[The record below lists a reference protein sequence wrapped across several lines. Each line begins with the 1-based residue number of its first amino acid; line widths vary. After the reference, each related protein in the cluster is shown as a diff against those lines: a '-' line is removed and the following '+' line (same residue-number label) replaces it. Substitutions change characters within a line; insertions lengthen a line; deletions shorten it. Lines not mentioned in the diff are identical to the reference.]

1 MDMMVAGID
10 VSKDRLDVC
19 VLPKGEA
26 FQVSRDAK
34 GIDELIVRLAG
45 ADLIAVE
52 ATGGYESIVSA
63 SLAAAGL
70 PLVVVNPGQ
79 VRHYAQALGQRAKT
93 DPIDARV
100 IALFAAATKPQI
112 RPFADEATRLLSA
125 LIARRRQIIEMIVAE
140 GHRARM
146 TSDRRLKK
154 SIARL
159 TKALERELSDIDAG
173 IDEQIRKSP
182 AWCEMEA
189 LLTSV
194 PGVGPVTA
202 RTLIG
207 EMPELGRLNAKQ
219 IAALA
224 GLAPFTRQSGK
235 WRGKSFTGGGR
246 SSVRSALFLAAMA
259 ARRYNRIL
267 KSFADRLAAKGKPKI
282 VVIVAVARKL
292 LTILNAMIRD
302 RQPWTEQNA

>member
-1 MDMMVAGID
+1 MDMVVAGID

-19 VLPKGEA
+19 VLPKGET
-26 FQVSRDAK
+26 FQVTRDAR
-34 GIDELIVRLAG
+34 GIDELVVRLAG

-100 IALFAAATKPQI
+100 IALFAAATKPRI
-112 RPFADEATRLLSA
+112 RPFADQATQLLSA
-125 LIARRRQIIEMIVAE
+125 MIARRRQIIDMIVAE

-146 TSDRRLKK
+146 MHDGRLKK

-159 TKALERELSDIDAG
+159 TRALKRELSDVDAG
-173 IDEQIRKSP
+173 IDDQMRKSP
-182 AWCEMEA
+182 AWQEMER

-194 PGVGPVTA
+194 PGVGSVTA

-207 EMPELGRLNAKQ
+207 EMPELGRLNGKQ

-246 SSVRSALFLAAMA
+246 KSVRTALFLAALS
-259 ARRYNRIL
+259 ARRYNPAL
-267 KSFADRLAAKGKPKI
+267 KTFADRLAASGKPKI

-302 RQPWTEQNA
+302 QQPWAEQNP

>member
-19 VLPKGEA
+19 VLPKCEA
-26 FQVSRDAK
+26 FHVSRDAK
-34 GIDELIVRLAG
+34 GIDELVVRLAG

-182 AWCEMEA
+182 AWSEMEA

>member
-19 VLPKGEA
+19 VLPKCEA

-34 GIDELIVRLAG
+34 GIDELVVRLAG

-52 ATGGYESIVSA
+52 ATGRYESIVSA

-125 LIARRRQIIEMIVAE
+125 LIVRRRQIIEMIVAE

-146 TSDRRLKK
+146 TSDGRLKK

-173 IDEQIRKSP
+173 IDEQICKSP
-182 AWCEMEA
+182 AWSEMEA
-189 LLTSV
+189 LLTSM